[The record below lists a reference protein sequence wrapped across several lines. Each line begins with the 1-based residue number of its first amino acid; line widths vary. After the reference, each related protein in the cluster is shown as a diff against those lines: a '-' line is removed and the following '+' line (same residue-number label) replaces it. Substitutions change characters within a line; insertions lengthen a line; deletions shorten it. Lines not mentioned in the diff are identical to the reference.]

1 LAPQVPHPG
10 TADLHMTTPC
20 SHGLTAQRIK
30 FPTEATEDDK
40 RLIMAAGVVLSMNS
54 YFLTLG

>member
-1 LAPQVPHPG
+1 LALQVPHPG

-30 FPTEATEDDK
+30 FPIGATKDDK
-40 RLIMAAGVVLSMNS
+40 RLIVAAGVVLSMNS